1 LRLGKSVRRFVDAE
15 LVVNGLA
22 DKRLGEYGAVKM
34 TMKLAT
40 LRHALEEIVQSK
52 RIAANGIERLGGAQ
66 LGLAGFTLGGRQRW
80 YGDERGND
88 GYGSRNPHGGYT

>member
-1 LRLGKSVRRFVDAE
+1 MRRFVDAE

-34 TMKLAT
+34 TMKLAA

-52 RIAANGIERLGGAQ
+52 GIAANRIERLGGAQ
-66 LGLAGFTLGGRQRW
+66 LGLARFPLGGRQRW
-80 YGDERGND
+80 HGEGSDERGNG